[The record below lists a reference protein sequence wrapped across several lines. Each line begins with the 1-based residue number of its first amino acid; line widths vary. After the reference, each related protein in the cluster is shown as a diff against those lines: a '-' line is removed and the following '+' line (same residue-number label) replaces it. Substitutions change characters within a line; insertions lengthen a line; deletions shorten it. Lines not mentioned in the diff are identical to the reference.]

1 VVRDVSPEDVSKKGV
16 AEFVKTAEVMDSDGR
31 RKTRKK
37 KNNNVLLRA
46 VIGWSV
52 ILLGLVGYRYWTT
65 KEQSDSEEKGTLVD
79 RMTRGGLADETV
91 SVLTKALPECHR
103 ALAGFLM
110 AGTPE
115 ARNQFVVN
123 PVDVAGKMALY
134 YARNPFPKVDVM
146 KINRVG
152 QTVVRDGENSLVVTR
167 WKEGVE
173 GGAEFDVV
181 FREEAGRWKMDWE
194 HFSQY
199 GDYPWAL
206 FLSGDGP
213 SKGEFR
219 LLARVR
225 KQSDEVEESGAR
237 ISFVLLTPIWGKPNE
252 VGMESPEFVVDRR
265 SDEGLLMDAAFERR
279 REGLAVYENG
289 FTSLEPAGLIRVR
302 VTVKRTEIGDK
313 RRFSLEK
320 VHACHW
326 GSSSSPGF
334 DLKSLKEDMYEK
346 Y

>member
-1 VVRDVSPEDVSKKGV
+1 MVRDVSQDEAGKMGV
-16 AEFVKTAEVMDSDGR
+16 ADFVKAAEVMDTDGR
-31 RKTRKK
+31 RKLRKKK
-37 KNNNVLLRA
+37 KNNVLLWI

-52 ILLGLVGYRYWTT
+52 VLLGLVGYRYWDTNERSGT
-65 KEQSDSEEKGTLVD
+65 DGKGSLVD

-103 ALAGFLM
+103 TLAGFLM

-115 ARNQFVVN
+115 ARNQFVLN
-123 PVDVAGKMALY
+123 PIDVAGKMALY
-134 YARNPFPKVDVM
+134 YARNPFPKVDVA
-146 KINRVG
+146 KIRRVG

-213 SKGEFR
+213 SEGEFR

-252 VGMESPEFVVDRR
+252 AGMESPEFLVDRR

-279 REGLAVYENG
+279 GEGLAVFENG
-289 FTSLEPAGLIRVR
+289 FASLEPVGMIRVR

-326 GSSSSPGF
+326 GTSSSPGF
-334 DLKSLKEDMYEK
+334 DVKSLKEDVFEK